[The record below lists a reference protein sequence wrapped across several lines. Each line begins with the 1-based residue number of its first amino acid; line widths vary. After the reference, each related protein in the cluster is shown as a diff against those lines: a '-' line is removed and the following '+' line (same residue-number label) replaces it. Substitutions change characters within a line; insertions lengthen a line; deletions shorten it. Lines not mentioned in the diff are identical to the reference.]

1 MLYLFNVVMGGGEIA
16 DPEGSEF
23 SCLDDAREEAKQ
35 IARDLVAEELQQGR
49 PVEADWRI
57 DVTDEFGNVQA
68 VVRFRS
74 IVMKPRLRIVHSEPA
89 CEVTPAMLGNAPF
102 LDHYHC
108 AHAVRQEI
116 HAIAANITETFE
128 EMRARLAQL

>member
-1 MLYLFNVVMGGGEIA
+1 MAARYWSTLRCKAKTRKGTPCKAPGNGRGG
-16 DPEGSEF
+16 
-23 SCLDDAREEAKQ
+23 
-35 IARDLVAEELQQGR
+35 
-49 PVEADWRI
+49 
-57 DVTDEFGNVQA
+57 QA

-116 HAIAANITETFE
+116 HAIAANITATFE